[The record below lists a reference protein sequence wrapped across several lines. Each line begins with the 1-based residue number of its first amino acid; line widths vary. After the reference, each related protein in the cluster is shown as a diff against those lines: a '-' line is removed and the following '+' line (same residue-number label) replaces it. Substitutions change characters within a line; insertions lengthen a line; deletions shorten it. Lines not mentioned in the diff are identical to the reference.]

1 MNVIKQDAYF
11 WKIVYTFAMKQHHR
25 VISLQTN
32 EVWLANELNKKV
44 IRLVRAD
51 YDWSNQLKQNLETSF
66 AKLDGLRTQLRWKTI
81 AAENVYVAV
90 LPPVDDWEHLFKRQ
104 MNHPNGKVHMSCY
117 LIEQGTEGYQ
127 VTPNHI
133 PLNLPELESKAEE
146 EYEKDITYYKQAV
159 RASVEKKENQEKQTF
174 SRGKPIVSYVMLTA
188 IVLMYF
194 WLEYAGGSTN
204 TLNLI
209 QWGAKYNPL
218 IMEGEWWRLFSAMF
232 LHIGFFHL
240 MMNGLALYFLGTLV
254 ERIYGSI
261 RFLFIY
267 MIAGLIGSLASFAFM
282 GAVSA
287 GASGAIFGCFGALLF
302 FGLIHRELFFRTMG
316 QNVIVILVINLVF
329 GFVVQGIDMGAHL
342 GGLAGGFLAA
352 ALVKLPS
359 QKGFWIRY
367 GAGIA
372 IVVVAATLWL
382 VGNQFPSNHAQ
393 TDLQIAAE
401 YIDQGNLDEAIPFL
415 ERAQTSEEELP
426 EVPFYLAYI
435 YLNQNQNAEAIP
447 LLEEAIR
454 IRPEFHEAIYN
465 LALAYALEGNTEE
478 AKSLIDEAISI
489 EPNEQMYLEL
499 QKQIEE
505 SS

>member
-11 WKIVYTFAMKQHHR
+11 WKLVYTFATKQHHR

-32 EVWLANELNKKV
+32 EVWLTNESTKKV
-44 IRLVRAD
+44 IRFVRAD
-51 YDWSNQLKQNLETSF
+51 FDWSNQLKQNMETTF
-66 AKLDGLRTQLRWKTI
+66 AKLDGLRAQLRLKTI
-81 AAENVYVAV
+81 EVESVYVAV
-90 LPPVDDWEHLFKRQ
+90 LPPVDDWEHLVKRK
-104 MNHPNGKVHMSCY
+104 MSHPNGKVHMSSY
-117 LIEQGTEGYQ
+117 FIDQEARESDTMSFEL
-127 VTPNHI
+127 PNEY
-133 PLNLPELESKAEE
+133 ELKDDE
-146 EYEKDITYYKQAV
+146 EYEKDIAHYKKAV
-159 RASVEKKENQEKQTF
+159 RRSVEQKQDQEKQTF
-174 SRGKPIVSYVMLTA
+174 SRGKPIVSYVMLAA
-188 IVLMYF
+188 IILMYI

-254 ERIYGSI
+254 ERIYGSV
-261 RFLFIY
+261 RFLIIY

-287 GASGAIFGCFGALLF
+287 GASGAIFGCFGALLY

-316 QNVIVILVINLVF
+316 QNVMVILVINLVF

-367 GAGIA
+367 GGGIGV
-372 IVVVAATLWL
+372 IVVAVTLWV

-401 YIDQGNLDEAIPFL
+401 YINQGDLDEAVPFL
-415 ERAQTSEEELP
+415 ERAQASEEELP

-447 LLEEAIR
+447 LLEEAIQ

-465 LALAYALEGNTEE
+465 LALAYALEGNTDE
-478 AKSLIDEAISI
+478 AKSLIEEAITL
-489 EPNEQMYLEL
+489 EPDEQMYLDL

-505 SS
+505 TS